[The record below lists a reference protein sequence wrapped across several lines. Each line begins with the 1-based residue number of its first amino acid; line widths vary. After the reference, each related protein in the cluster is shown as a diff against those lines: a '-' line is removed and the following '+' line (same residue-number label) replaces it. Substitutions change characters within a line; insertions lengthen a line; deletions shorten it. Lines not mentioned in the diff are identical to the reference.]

1 MEAMKTTLLA
11 YSRQLLQWSQAA
23 AHVSQEWGGL
33 YSHSSSRAQSLH
45 TFGAGQSRVS
55 RASLSLYKDS
65 YGWDVLKVFDD
76 WEGDAARVTADID
89 KTAKAR
95 EQVAALDEKVRS
107 LRAAKERRVKRGEV
121 LDKKEEAQ
129 LEGSEAML
137 DKYNVLLSNMRL
149 NLDKN
154 LAQFFEARYA
164 VLDKAFVRFMEI
176 QGEFFREGAA
186 ASATY
191 QGIIDNYRRRFPRP
205 ARTASGAEEN
215 QFGPTPD
222 PSSPL
227 PTVNGQNGDASDMLN
242 LSGSPA
248 AAQAA
253 AAPARSRSTPPQQL
267 DSHAHAHPHAH
278 PHAHRRPSPPAAAP
292 APVEDSGSDASD
304 SDSGSDSDDERTDSS
319 DEDEPAPRRPIGA
332 AGSGAPAPRPTE
344 PVIDLFNFP
353 ADAAPAQTKP
363 ASAAPAHRAN
373 KPSAAAEDDLSD
385 FFGSGAAKPAASSN
399 SSAQHS
405 GQGSNHHHHGH
416 RNHHAS
422 PDFEFDF
429 SGGGGSAAQSA
440 KLPQSVSTPALSA
453 KKNDLL
459 SFDPF
464 AMSSPPAKS
473 GGGGSSGGAA
483 AAAAAPAKARSTS
496 PAPAAP
502 GTSTSGMVN
511 AYIPPTHRLDEHI
524 AEQQEL
530 KVAQLK
536 AAEEA
541 AESALEARRSAEG
554 DLEATLSAWEF
565 NKDGNKKNIRNLL
578 SSVHT
583 VLWPNSGWKPIS
595 FADLIDFTAIKKAHM
610 KVIRVVHPDRLT
622 DATPEQMVIALRVF
636 DVLNTAFDQ
645 FKETGN

>member
-1 MEAMKTTLLA
+1 M
-11 YSRQLLQWSQAA
+11 
-23 AHVSQEWGGL
+23 
-33 YSHSSSRAQSLH
+33 
-45 TFGAGQSRVS
+45 
-55 RASLSLYKDS
+55 
-65 YGWDVLKVFDD
+65 
-76 WEGDAARVTADID
+76 
-89 KTAKAR
+89 
-95 EQVAALDEKVRS
+95 
-107 LRAAKERRVKRGEV
+107 
-121 LDKKEEAQ
+121 
-129 LEGSEAML
+129 
-137 DKYNVLLSNMRL
+137 
-149 NLDKN
+149 
-154 LAQFFEARYA
+154 
-164 VLDKAFVRFMEI
+164 
-176 QGEFFREGAA
+176 
-186 ASATY
+186 
-191 QGIIDNYRRRFPRP
+191 
-205 ARTASGAEEN
+205 
-215 QFGPTPD
+215 
-222 PSSPL
+222 
-227 PTVNGQNGDASDMLN
+227 
-242 LSGSPA
+242 
-248 AAQAA
+248 
-253 AAPARSRSTPPQQL
+253 
-267 DSHAHAHPHAH
+267 
-278 PHAHRRPSPPAAAP
+278 
-292 APVEDSGSDASD
+292 EDSGSDASD

-319 DEDEPAPRRPIGA
+319 DEDEPTPRRPIPA
-332 AGSGAPAPRPTE
+332 AASGAPAPRPTE

-353 ADAAPAQTKP
+353 GDAAPAQTKP

-385 FFGSGAAKPAASSN
+385 FFGSGSAAKPAASSSN
-399 SSAQHS
+399 SSAQPQ
-405 GQGSNHHHHGH
+405 QGNNHHHHGH
-416 RNHHAS
+416 RSHHAS
-422 PDFEFDF
+422 PDFDFDF
-429 SGGGGSAAQSA
+429 SGGGNAAQSA

-473 GGGGSSGGAA
+473 SSSSSSSG
-483 AAAAAPAKARSTS
+483 AAAPAKARSTS
-496 PAPAAP
+496 PPPAAP

-554 DLEATLSAWEF
+554 DLESTLSAWEF

-583 VLWPNSGWKPIS
+583 VLWPNSGWKPVS